1 MCTGISEWKSKGES
15 LDEAFGG
22 TVGIRL
28 DSRKGRL
35 DCSTVGTSLGT
46 MLGLCE
52 DESAS
57 IINGE
62 LLEEVIGIAVRA
74 LVG

>member
-28 DSRKGRL
+28 DPRKGRL
-35 DCSTVGTSLGT
+35 DCSLGT
-46 MLGLCE
+46 TLGLCE